1 MQEISFV
8 HFICKPVEQFE
19 LARPV
24 LDEQIRLKN
33 DIVKNVIVAES
44 LVIIYVNPYAS
55 WILDGM
61 GIRRGFAIAC
71 LEDCNLRQ

>member
-1 MQEISFV
+1 MV
-8 HFICKPVEQFE
+8 
-19 LARPV
+19 
-24 LDEQIRLKN
+24 EQIRLKN